1 MFDENAW
8 GVIWLAVIVLLV
20 GMLII
25 AAALALPFIGVG
37 AVLLGGT
44 VAYYRSPFYQEKQA
58 KKRTYTLY
66 ETAKKLN
73 PISSTEFG
81 VKVISGI
88 SELDAAYTSPFLA
101 FALAIYHD
109 EEFGEPEPP
118 PPVCNTVEAARY
130 RDRLNAY
137 MANVHSTRTADLAIK
152 TTEQILADFW
162 RHAPELPEGEHLT
175 TVPLASLLDD
185 LPERMEEVM
194 LAFFDE
200 EIEAT
205 GLFKRLRDRL
215 NRNFNE
221 QGGLYPRH
229 YKGDNIL
236 WDYFKD
242 TPILE
247 LFQIPIPLALPQAT
261 RFEHM
266 HVVAGTGHGKTQ
278 TLQYLISRDIN
289 ADCSIVVMDSQRDLI
304 KNIAQLDIPKER
316 IVLIDPS
323 DIEYPVALN
332 MFDVGMDRINR
343 YSPVDRERMING
355 IIELYDFVLG
365 SLLDAEMTQKQ
376 STLFRYVTRLML
388 HIPDATIHTLVD
400 VLRPGATERYAKYID
415 ELPET
420 ARMFFKEEF
429 VKDSKAQ
436 YGETKD
442 QVVRRLYG
450 ILENQTFERMFSN
463 PRNKVDIFKAM
474 NDGKIIL
481 IDTSKDLLK
490 DDGTKLLGRFF
501 LALIAQAAQERATL
515 SYKRPTF
522 VFIDEVQD
530 YLEGANEQSLDAIL
544 SQCRRQNIGLVLAH
558 QFLGQLPSRID
569 SSISANVAIRFA
581 GGVSPEDARTL
592 AGRLRTSADFILGQ
606 KKGQFAAYIRGV
618 TETATTLTI
627 PFGVMEGMAQRD
639 DFHDLID
646 YTREHYAVPADK
658 RPKSETVKE
667 LAEDAPSC
675 DEPKSHTLTA
685 TPLDLDNPDTTPS
698 DRL

>member
-1 MFDENAW
+1 MIDQDSW
-8 GVIWLAVIVLLV
+8 GIIWLAIIVLLV

-44 VAYYRSPFYQEKQA
+44 VAYYRSPRYQEKQA
-58 KKRTYTLY
+58 KKRTHELY
-66 ETAKKLN
+66 EVAKELN
-73 PISSTEFG
+73 PISAGEFSSSILEGMPPRG
-81 VKVISGI
+81 VPYA
-88 SELDAAYTSPFLA
+88 EA
-101 FALAIYHD
+101 FMKFTFDIYHD

-118 PPVCNTVEAARY
+118 PPICNSVEAARY

-137 MANVHSTRTADLAIK
+137 MANVHSTRTADLAIA
-152 TTEQILADFW
+152 TTRQFLSDF
-162 RHAPELPEGEHLT
+162 RSNAPDIPEGDHLT
-175 TVPLASLLDD
+175 TVPLATLVND
-185 LPERMEEVM
+185 LPERMEAIM
-194 LAFFDE
+194 FAFFGDE
-200 EIEAT
+200 VEKT
-205 GLFKRLRDRL
+205 GLFKRLRDTL
-215 NRNFNE
+215 NRNYNE
-221 QGGLYPRH
+221 QGGTYPRD
-229 YKGDNIL
+229 YKGENIL
-236 WDYFKD
+236 WDYLKD

-247 LFQIPIPLALPQAT
+247 LFQIPIPLALPQGT

-278 TLQYLISRDIN
+278 TLQYLISRDIDT
-289 ADCSIVVMDSQRDLI
+289 DCSIVVMDSQRDLI
-304 KNIAQLDIPKER
+304 KNIAHLDIPIER

-343 YSPVDRERMING
+343 YSPVDRERMVNG

-530 YLEGANEQSLDAIL
+530 YLEGANEQSLDTIL

-606 KKGQFAAYIRGV
+606 KKGQFAAYIRGI

-627 PFGVMEGMAQRD
+627 PFGVMEGMSQRD
-639 DFHDLID
+639 DYNDLID
-646 YTREHYAVPADK
+646 YTREHYAVPAAK
-658 RPKSETVKE
+658 LPKSGTEKE
-667 LAEDAPSC
+667 PAEDAPPRE
-675 DEPKSHTLTA
+675 EPEPPTLTA
-685 TPLDLDNPDTTPS
+685 TTPDLDNPDTTPS